1 VDVAKLIAE
10 LYSELA
16 RIENEILLLEQL
28 LLEQSYLGQR
38 NMAYSATETLRV
50 PEPGDAHLN

>member
-1 VDVAKLIAE
+1 MAKLIAE

-16 RIENEILLLEQL
+16 RIENEIL